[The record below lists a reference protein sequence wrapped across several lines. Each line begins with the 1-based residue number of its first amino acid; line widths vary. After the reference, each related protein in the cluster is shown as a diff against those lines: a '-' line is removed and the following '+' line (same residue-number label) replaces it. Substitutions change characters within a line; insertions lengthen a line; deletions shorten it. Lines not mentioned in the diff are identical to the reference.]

1 MPHVAVIF
9 VTEQKQILHFVQ
21 DDIPSEWAY
30 GAGSCSFAR
39 VIGSHHVHFGFK
51 AASRLILRPESEF
64 VLSSSPTQQENTAT
78 EKIATVE
85 SIPDER
91 FWYPLALIV
100 RLRAFE
106 SLRYRDYR
114 LLWYSQVFASLGIW
128 MDQVTRGWLIYE
140 LTDSALQL
148 GLVRGIQAIP
158 FLFLSPIAGSVA
170 DRYPRRFLVVTAQ
183 FANGFIFTATAAL
196 ILFGLIQP
204 WHVYLTAVLM
214 ACVQVFLQPA
224 RAAMI
229 SDTVPP
235 EKLTNAIGLNAVVF
249 NMARSTGPALAG
261 MLISVFNT
269 GVAYGVQGL
278 FFVLATLWTTRM
290 RSGRRAAAARRSHG
304 ERETFA
310 RSILTGWQYS
320 WRKDEVRSS
329 LLIVLV
335 ASLFMVPFTTLLPV
349 FARDI
354 LEVGANG
361 QGLLLTSMGIGA
373 LGSAM
378 IIATF
383 GDRMPRG
390 IMMFVG
396 VMLYGVLV
404 VMFSASPWFAL
415 SMVLMAGIGLCHV
428 SSHALVQTVIQSY
441 SPPEFRGRAIA
452 IFHMN
457 QILLLLGGMLIGALS
472 SVIGAPWAAATLGI
486 VGTLCMAAL
495 FVFDP
500 KARTIR

>member
-1 MPHVAVIF
+1 MEF
-9 VTEQKQILHFVQ
+9 LLH
-21 DDIPSEWAY
+21 
-30 GAGSCSFAR
+30 
-39 VIGSHHVHFGFK
+39 
-51 AASRLILRPESEF
+51 
-64 VLSSSPTQQENTAT
+64 SSSSSQEPTAARSGENSDA
-78 EKIATVE
+78 A
-85 SIPDER
+85 PER
-91 FWYPLALIV
+91 PLWYPLNRIV

-106 SLRYRDYR
+106 ALRHREYR
-114 LLWYSQVFASLGIW
+114 LLWYGQVFASVGVW

-170 DRYPRRFLVVTAQ
+170 DRYSRKFLVVTAQ
-183 FANGFIFTATAAL
+183 FAIGFIFTATAAL
-196 ILFGLIQP
+196 VLFGLIQP
-204 WHVYLTAVLM
+204 WHVYLTAFLM
-214 ACVQVFLQPA
+214 ASVQVFLQPS

-235 EKLTNAIGLNAVVF
+235 ENLTNAIGLNAVIF
-249 NMARSTGPALAG
+249 NLARSAGPALAG
-261 MLISVFNT
+261 GLIAAFST
-269 GVAYGVQGL
+269 GVAYGIQGL
-278 FFVLATLWTTRM
+278 FFILATLWTTQM
-290 RSGRRAAAARRSHG
+290 RSGQGAAAARHG
-304 ERETFA
+304 HGGQGESFT
-310 RSILTGWQYS
+310 RSIVTGWKFS

-329 LLIVLV
+329 LLIVII
-335 ASLFMVPFTTLLPV
+335 ASLFMVPFSTLLPI

-354 LEVGANG
+354 LEVGAQG

-373 LGSAM
+373 FGSAM

-390 IMMFVG
+390 IMMLVG

-404 VMFSASPWFAL
+404 VAFSASPWVSL
-415 SMVLMAGIGLCHV
+415 SMVLMAAIGLCHV

-457 QILLLLGGMLIGALS
+457 QVLLLLGGTLIGALS
-472 SVIGAPWAAATLGI
+472 AAIGAPRAAAAMSI
-486 VGTLCMAAL
+486 VGTICMVAL

>member
-1 MPHVAVIF
+1 LSHREPAEV
-9 VTEQKQILHFVQ
+9 
-21 DDIPSEWAY
+21 PS
-30 GAGSCSFAR
+30 GQSTVPR
-39 VIGSHHVHFGFK
+39 
-51 AASRLILRPESEF
+51 
-64 VLSSSPTQQENTAT
+64 T
-78 EKIATVE
+78 EKPL
-85 SIPDER
+85 S
-91 FWYPLALIV
+91 YPIRLLV

-106 SLRYRDYR
+106 ALRHREYR
-114 LLWYSQVFASLGIW
+114 LLWYSQVFASLGVW

-170 DRYPRRFLVVTAQ
+170 DRYSRKFLVVTAQ

-214 ACVQVFLQPA
+214 ACVQVFLQPS

-235 EKLTNAIGLNAVVF
+235 QNLTNAIGLNAVVF
-249 NMARSTGPALAG
+249 NMARSVGPALAG
-261 MLISVFNT
+261 LLIAVFNT

-278 FFVLATLWTTRM
+278 FFILATIWTTQM
-290 RSGRRAAAARRSHG
+290 ISGRRAAAARHAHG
-304 ERETFA
+304 ALGESFA
-310 RSILTGWQYS
+310 RSIVSGWKFS

-329 LLIVLV
+329 LLIVIV
-335 ASLFMVPFTTLLPV
+335 ASLFMVPFSTLLPI
-349 FARDI
+349 FARDL
-354 LEVGANG
+354 LEVGAQG

-373 LGSAM
+373 FGSAM

-390 IMMFVG
+390 IMMLVG

-404 VMFSASPWFAL
+404 VVFSASPWFSL
-415 SMVLMAGIGLCHV
+415 SMVLMAAIGLCHV

-457 QILLLLGGMLIGALS
+457 QVLLLLGGMLIGALS
-472 SVIGAPWAAATLGI
+472 AAIGAPWAAAAMSI
-486 VGTLCMAAL
+486 VGTLCVVAL

>member
-1 MPHVAVIF
+1 M
-9 VTEQKQILHFVQ
+9 
-21 DDIPSEWAY
+21 
-30 GAGSCSFAR
+30 
-39 VIGSHHVHFGFK
+39 
-51 AASRLILRPESEF
+51 
-64 VLSSSPTQQENTAT
+64 
-78 EKIATVE
+78 EK
-85 SIPDER
+85 
-91 FWYPLALIV
+91 PLWFPLNRII
-100 RLRAFE
+100 RLRAFQALGHRE
-106 SLRYRDYR
+106 YR
-114 LLWYSQVFASLGIW
+114 LLWYSQVFASLGVW

-148 GLVRGIQAIP
+148 GMVRGIQAIP
-158 FLFLSPIAGSVA
+158 FLFLSPVAGSVA
-170 DRYPRRFLVVTAQ
+170 DRYPRKFLVVTAQ

-196 ILFGLIQP
+196 ILFGLIRP

-229 SDTVPP
+229 SDTVPS
-235 EKLTNAIGLNAVVF
+235 ENLTNAIGLNAVVF

-261 MLISVFNT
+261 VLISVFNT
-269 GVAYGVQGL
+269 GVAYGAQGL
-278 FFVLATLWTTRM
+278 FFLLATLWTIQM
-290 RSGRRAAAARRSHG
+290 RSGRHAAAARRSHG
-304 ERETFA
+304 GVNESFA
-310 RSILTGWQYS
+310 RSIVSGWQFS
-320 WRKDEVRSS
+320 WRKEEVRSS
-329 LLIVLV
+329 LLIVII
-335 ASLFMVPFTTLLPV
+335 ASLFMVPFSTLLPI

-354 LEVGANG
+354 LEVGAQG

-373 LGSAM
+373 LGSAL

-390 IMMFVG
+390 IMMLAG

-404 VMFSASPWFAL
+404 VLFSASPWFSL
-415 SMVLMAGIGLCHV
+415 SMVLMGAIGLCHV

-457 QILLLLGGMLIGALS
+457 QILLLLGGLAIGALS
-472 SVIGAPWAAATLGI
+472 EAIGAPWAAAALSI
-486 VGTLCMAAL
+486 AGTLCMVAL
-495 FVFDP
+495 YIFDP

>member
-1 MPHVAVIF
+1 
-9 VTEQKQILHFVQ
+9 
-21 DDIPSEWAY
+21 
-30 GAGSCSFAR
+30 
-39 VIGSHHVHFGFK
+39 
-51 AASRLILRPESEF
+51 
-64 VLSSSPTQQENTAT
+64 
-78 EKIATVE
+78 
-85 SIPDER
+85 
-91 FWYPLALIV
+91 V

-106 SLRYRDYR
+106 SLRFRDYR
-114 LLWYSQVFASLGIW
+114 LLWYSQVFASLGVW

-148 GLVRGIQAIP
+148 GLVRGIQAVP

-170 DRYPRRFLVVTAQ
+170 DRYPRKFLVVTAQ

-235 EKLTNAIGLNAVVF
+235 DRLTNAIGLNAVVF

-261 MLISVFNT
+261 ILISVFNT
-269 GVAYGVQGL
+269 GVAYGAQGS
-278 FFVLATLWTTRM
+278 FFLLATLWTMRM
-290 RSGRRAAAARRSHG
+290 RSGRRAAAAKLGHG
-304 ERETFA
+304 GTGESFA
-310 RSILTGWQYS
+310 RSIVTGWQFS
-320 WRKDEVRSS
+320 WRKAEVRSS
-329 LLIVLV
+329 LLIVIV
-335 ASLFMVPFTTLLPV
+335 ASLFMVPFSTLLPI

-354 LEVGANG
+354 LQVGAQG
-361 QGLLLTSMGIGA
+361 QGLLLTSMGVGA
-373 LGSAM
+373 FGSAM

-390 IMMFVG
+390 IMMIVG
-396 VMLYGVLV
+396 VLLYGVLV
-404 VMFSASPWFAL
+404 VLFAGSPWFSVSL
-415 SMVLMAGIGLCHV
+415 VLMAAIGLCHV

-457 QILLLLGGMLIGALS
+457 QVLLLLGGMVIGALS
-472 SVIGAPWAAATLGI
+472 AAIGAPWAAAALSF
-486 VGTLCMAAL
+486 VGTLCMVAL
-495 FVFDP
+495 YIFDP
-500 KARTIR
+500 KARQIH

>member
-1 MPHVAVIF
+1 M
-9 VTEQKQILHFVQ
+9 
-21 DDIPSEWAY
+21 
-30 GAGSCSFAR
+30 
-39 VIGSHHVHFGFK
+39 
-51 AASRLILRPESEF
+51 
-64 VLSSSPTQQENTAT
+64 
-78 EKIATVE
+78 
-85 SIPDER
+85 
-91 FWYPLALIV
+91 
-100 RLRAFE
+100 RLRAFQALGHRE
-106 SLRYRDYR
+106 YR
-114 LLWYSQVFASLGIW
+114 LLWYSQVFASLGVW

-158 FLFLSPIAGSVA
+158 FLLLSPIAGSVA
-170 DRYPRRFLVVTAQ
+170 DRYSRKFLVVTAQ
-183 FANGFIFTATAAL
+183 FANGFIFSATAAL
-196 ILFGLIQP
+196 ILFGLIQS
-204 WHVYLTAVLM
+204 WHVYLTALLM
-214 ACVQVFLQPA
+214 ACVQVFLQPS

-235 EKLTNAIGLNAVVF
+235 ENLTNAIGLNAVVF

-261 MLISVFNT
+261 ILISVFNT

-278 FFVLATLWTTRM
+278 FFVLATIWTTQM
-290 RSGRRAAAARRSHG
+290 ISGRHAAAARQGHG
-304 ERETFA
+304 GHHESFA
-310 RSILTGWQYS
+310 RSIVSGWKFS

-329 LLIVLV
+329 LLIVIV
-335 ASLFMVPFTTLLPV
+335 ASLFMVPFSTLLPI

-354 LEVGANG
+354 LDVGATG

-390 IMMFVG
+390 IMMLIG

-404 VMFSASPWFAL
+404 VVFSASPWFSL
-415 SMVLMAGIGLCHV
+415 SMVLMAIIGLCHV

-457 QILLLLGGMLIGALS
+457 QVLLLLGATLIGALS
-472 SVIGAPWAAATLGI
+472 AALGAPWAAAAMSV
-486 VGTLCMAAL
+486 VGTLCMVSL
-495 FVFDP
+495 YVFDP
-500 KARTIR
+500 KARKIR

>member
-1 MPHVAVIF
+1 MSHREPADV
-9 VTEQKQILHFVQ
+9 
-21 DDIPSEWAY
+21 PS
-30 GAGSCSFAR
+30 GQSTR
-39 VIGSHHVHFGFK
+39 
-51 AASRLILRPESEF
+51 SE
-64 VLSSSPTQQENTAT
+64 T
-78 EKIATVE
+78 EK
-85 SIPDER
+85 
-91 FWYPLALIV
+91 PLSYLVSLLV

-106 SLRYRDYR
+106 ALRHREYR
-114 LLWYSQVFASLGIW
+114 LLWYSQVFASLAVW
-128 MDQVTRGWLIYE
+128 MDQVTRGWLIYQ

-170 DRYPRRFLVVTAQ
+170 DRYSRKFLVVTAQ

-204 WHVYLTAVLM
+204 WHVYLTAFLM
-214 ACVQVFLQPA
+214 ACVQVFLQPS

-235 EKLTNAIGLNAVVF
+235 ENLTNAIGLNAVVF
-249 NMARSTGPALAG
+249 NMARSAGPALAG
-261 MLISVFNT
+261 LLIAIFNT
-269 GVAYGVQGL
+269 GVAYGVQGM
-278 FFVLATLWTTRM
+278 FFILATIWTTQM
-290 RSGRRAAAARRSHG
+290 ISGRRAAAARHAHG
-304 ERETFA
+304 GPGESFA
-310 RSILTGWQYS
+310 RSIVTGWKFS
-320 WRKDEVRSS
+320 WRKEEVRSS
-329 LLIVLV
+329 LLIVIV
-335 ASLFMVPFTTLLPV
+335 ASLFMVPFSTLLPI
-349 FARDI
+349 FARD
-354 LEVGANG
+354 LLDVGAQG

-373 LGSAM
+373 FGSAM

-390 IMMFVG
+390 IMMLVG

-404 VMFSASPWFAL
+404 VVFSASPWFSL
-415 SMVLMAGIGLCHV
+415 SMVLMAAIGLCHV

-457 QILLLLGGMLIGALS
+457 QVLLLLGGMLIGALS
-472 SVIGAPWAAATLGI
+472 AAIGAPWAAAAMSI
-486 VGTLCMAAL
+486 IGTLCMVVL
-495 FVFDP
+495 YIFDP

>member
-1 MPHVAVIF
+1 LSHREPAEV
-9 VTEQKQILHFVQ
+9 
-21 DDIPSEWAY
+21 PS
-30 GAGSCSFAR
+30 GQSTVPR
-39 VIGSHHVHFGFK
+39 
-51 AASRLILRPESEF
+51 
-64 VLSSSPTQQENTAT
+64 T
-78 EKIATVE
+78 EKPL
-85 SIPDER
+85 S
-91 FWYPLALIV
+91 YPIRLLV

-106 SLRYRDYR
+106 ALRHREYR
-114 LLWYSQVFASLGIW
+114 LLWYSQVFASLGVW

-170 DRYPRRFLVVTAQ
+170 DRYSRKFLVVTAQ

-204 WHVYLTAVLM
+204 WHVYVTAVLM
-214 ACVQVFLQPA
+214 ACVQVFLQPS

-235 EKLTNAIGLNAVVF
+235 ENLTNAIGLNAVVF

-261 MLISVFNT
+261 LLIAVFNT

-278 FFVLATLWTTRM
+278 FFILATIWTTQM
-290 RSGRRAAAARRSHG
+290 ISGRRAAAARHAHG
-304 ERETFA
+304 GLGESFA
-310 RSILTGWQYS
+310 RSIVSGWKFS
-320 WRKDEVRSS
+320 WRKEEVRSS
-329 LLIVLV
+329 LLIVIV
-335 ASLFMVPFTTLLPV
+335 ASLFMVPFSTLLPI
-349 FARDI
+349 FARD
-354 LEVGANG
+354 LLDVGAQG

-373 LGSAM
+373 FGSAM

-390 IMMFVG
+390 IMMLVG

-404 VMFSASPWFAL
+404 VVFSASPWFSL
-415 SMVLMAGIGLCHV
+415 SMVLMAAIGLCHV

-457 QILLLLGGMLIGALS
+457 QVLLLLGGMLIGALS
-472 SVIGAPWAAATLGI
+472 AAIGAPWAAAAMSI
-486 VGTLCMAAL
+486 VGTLCMVAL
-495 FVFDP
+495 YIFDP
-500 KARTIR
+500 RARKIR

>member
-1 MPHVAVIF
+1 MSHREPADVPSGQSALPK
-9 VTEQKQILHFVQ
+9 TEPLSYPI
-21 DDIPSEWAY
+21 
-30 GAGSCSFAR
+30 
-39 VIGSHHVHFGFK
+39 
-51 AASRLILRPESEF
+51 RLL
-64 VLSSSPTQQENTAT
+64 
-78 EKIATVE
+78 
-85 SIPDER
+85 
-91 FWYPLALIV
+91 V

-106 SLRYRDYR
+106 ALRHREYR
-114 LLWYSQVFASLGIW
+114 LLWYSQVFASLGVW
-128 MDQVTRGWLIYE
+128 MDQVTRGWLIYQ

-170 DRYPRRFLVVTAQ
+170 DRYSRKFLVVTAQ

-204 WHVYLTAVLM
+204 WHVYLTAFLM
-214 ACVQVFLQPA
+214 ACVQVFLQPS

-235 EKLTNAIGLNAVVF
+235 ENLTNAIGLNAVVF
-249 NMARSTGPALAG
+249 NMARSAGPALAG
-261 MLISVFNT
+261 LLIAVFNT

-278 FFVLATLWTTRM
+278 FFILATIWTTQM
-290 RSGRRAAAARRSHG
+290 ISGRRAAAARHAHG
-304 ERETFA
+304 GPGESFA
-310 RSILTGWQYS
+310 RSIVTGWKFS
-320 WRKDEVRSS
+320 WRKEEVRSS
-329 LLIVLV
+329 LLIVIV
-335 ASLFMVPFTTLLPV
+335 ASLFMVPFSTLLPI
-349 FARDI
+349 FARD
-354 LEVGANG
+354 LLDVGAQG

-373 LGSAM
+373 FGSAM

-390 IMMFVG
+390 IMMLVG

-404 VMFSASPWFAL
+404 VVFSASPWFSL
-415 SMVLMAGIGLCHV
+415 SMVLMAAIGLCHV

-457 QILLLLGGMLIGALS
+457 QVLLLLGGMLIGALS
-472 SVIGAPWAAATLGI
+472 AAIGAPWAAAAMSI
-486 VGTLCMAAL
+486 VGTLCMVAL
-495 FVFDP
+495 FIFDP